1 MRAVA
6 FLPAAPVLLAAVTVG
21 CGVTSEQP
29 VVQGTLIDS
38 VGQPVPGVVV
48 VLDAFDHRLKA
59 PGEGFEQFEL
69 QTTTGPDGRFEFRF
83 APSDQL
89 RRLAGVNAPAVNF
102 SIVVFDPLRKL
113 SWSWSFSRQ
122 MGATGWEHEEA
133 PVRLAP
139 VGAGS

>member
-59 PGEGFEQFEL
+59 PGEG
-69 QTTTGPDGRFEFRF
+69 FEFRF